1 MSADTVA
8 AAAEHGQEAA
18 EAASKSIPE
27 IPNLITLVTSFF
39 AKDHPVVGFLHSIE
53 TQFFALIV
61 ILFLTWVVRRA
72 YASYGL
78 IPSPLQNV
86 IEMYVEI
93 MEGLVV
99 GVLGEKEGR
108 RYLPFVGT
116 LFIYILTMNL
126 AGLFPFMKS
135 ATSVIYTTAG
145 LAISVFCYV
154 QYNALKRLG
163 PSGFIHHLMG
173 SPRDVI
179 GWCLVPLFLPL
190 HIMEEFIKPV
200 SLACRLFGN
209 ILGEDILLGVAL
221 MLGISITA
229 FVHIPVGIP
238 LHFPF
243 MFLAMLTGTIQAL
256 VFALLST
263 VYISMIL
270 PHGEEQH

>member
-1 MSADTVA
+1 MSVQSLG
-8 AAAEHGQEAA
+8 EHTQEAA
-18 EAASKSIPE
+18 QTARQAVPE
-27 IPNLITLVTSFF
+27 IPNLVTLLNSL
-39 AKDHPVVGFLHSIE
+39 ASDNPIVGFLHAFE
-53 TQFFALIV
+53 TQFFALLV

-72 YASYGL
+72 YRQYG
-78 IPSPLQNV
+78 IQPSRLQNA

-99 GVLGEKEGR
+99 GMLGQKEGR

-116 LFIYILTMNL
+116 IFIYILSMNL
-126 AGLFPFMKS
+126 AGLFPLMRSSTS
-135 ATSVIYTTAG
+135 AIQTTGA
-145 LAISVFCYV
+145 LAICVFCYV
-154 QYNALKRLG
+154 QYNAVRRLG
-163 PSGFIHHLMG
+163 PTGFIHHLMG

-190 HIMEEFIKPV
+190 HILEELIKPV

-221 MLGISITA
+221 TLGIALTA
-229 FVHIPVGIP
+229 FLHLPIGVP

-243 MFLAMLTGTIQAL
+243 MFLAMLTSTIQAL
-256 VFALLST
+256 VFALLAT

-270 PHGEEQH
+270 PHEEGHH

>member
-1 MSADTVA
+1 MSVETVA
-8 AAAEHGQEAA
+8 ASAEHGPEAA
-18 EAASKSIPE
+18 QVASNTVPE
-27 IPNLITLVTSFF
+27 IPNLVTLLNTF
-39 AKDHPVVGFLHSIE
+39 AGDNPFVHFLHRFE

-78 IPSPLQNV
+78 IPTRLQNA
-86 IEMYVEI
+86 IEMYVET

-99 GVLGEKEGR
+99 GMLGEKEGR

-126 AGLFPFMKS
+126 AGLFPLMKS
-135 ATSVIYTTAG
+135 STSSIWTTGG

-154 QYNALKRLG
+154 QYNGLRRLG
-163 PSGFIHHLMG
+163 PLGFIHHLMG
-173 SPRDVI
+173 SPRDVV

-190 HIMEEFIKPV
+190 HILEELIKPV
-200 SLACRLFGN
+200 SLSCRLFGN
-209 ILGEDILLGVAL
+209 IYGEDILLGVAL
-221 MLGISITA
+221 MLGIAMTG
-229 FVHIPVGIP
+229 FLHIPVGVP

-243 MFLAMLTGTIQAL
+243 MFLAMLTSTIQAL
-256 VFALLST
+256 VFSLLAT

-270 PHGEEQH
+270 PHGEEHH